1 MDAASEPV
9 AACLRIAAPRLSGR
23 LVFIN
28 RVPRTRRNAD
38 AGSEDAEER
47 GAFELPCLEGAS
59 SVILDL
65 GGCLGLSLPLAG
77 VFARLAVLS
86 LSCLRFH
93 GPFSLG
99 NAVSSSRCPCLK
111 KLSVR
116 DVRGLFSLSINSE
129 SLIQLDLR
137 KVVGLQQLAIDA
149 PVLKEMKLDQCFV
162 KNQPIANISAPELVT
177 LHWRDEYDPSSMQLG
192 KMAKLQLLLPN
203 VFLVHGDG
211 HHDSFDRSH
220 NRNCRRFLQ
229 QFQAIQSL
237 TISLG
242 YPKDIS
248 NSQYLLGDITFLPS
262 SAILTVMVVKEGH
275 AFGAGLYH
283 VLRLCPGIKSL
294 FLVLDSDLEES
305 DERCLDT
312 VIPHMIFSI
321 FVVTKCDTPD
331 FVAAWLPLAARRL
344 SGYLVYEN
352 LVEGHEEEV
361 DRAIPLPCF
370 GNATEID
377 LELGFLALSLPS
389 SGVFTGLTELCLKS
403 VRFLGPCDLDDVVSS
418 PRCPGLRRLRVRK
431 TRGLHGLAIQS
442 KSLLK
447 IDLGYLN
454 GLQKL
459 SIDASALKKL
469 TLLFSFRHHQP
480 VADISAPQL
489 VFFRWRG
496 AYDPSSVQ
504 LGNLGQ
510 LQRLS
515 TYFIRVYGQQVSI
528 YNRAI
533 LQLLHR
539 FQVIHNLN
547 IMLGY
552 PQDIGE
558 LQYLMEDITR
568 LPRVTFLELVIF
580 SKGHAFGA
588 SSFHVLRLCTGIKK
602 LSLVLRTSIDFQ
614 AHECPSGCPCDEQT
628 NWKIDELLLNRLE
641 EVELTNLKGAEY
653 EVTFV
658 KQLFSWATVLRKMR
672 ITFANLVSESMASEL
687 RERLLT
693 FSRPEVCVEFKMG
706 RRPHELP
713 LHLLAVEG

>member
-1 MDAASEPV
+1 MEQSGGELADPFDAGDGEDRLSGLPDDILVLILLRLDNATAAARTSVLSRRWRRIWTLLPELRFPFSPGPHHIASALAAHEAVLRALLVGTMDAASEPV

-149 PVLKEMKLDQCFV
+149 PGLKELKLDQCFV

-220 NRNCRRFLQ
+220 NRNCLRFLQ

-294 FLVLDSDLEES
+294 FLVLDSDLE
-305 DERCLDT
+305 
-312 VIPHMIFSI
+312 P
-321 FVVTKCDTPD
+321 
-331 FVAAWLPLAARRL
+331 
-344 SGYLVYEN
+344 
-352 LVEGHEEEV
+352 
-361 DRAIPLPCF
+361 
-370 GNATEID
+370 
-377 LELGFLALSLPS
+377 
-389 SGVFTGLTELCLKS
+389 
-403 VRFLGPCDLDDVVSS
+403 
-418 PRCPGLRRLRVRK
+418 
-431 TRGLHGLAIQS
+431 
-442 KSLLK
+442 
-447 IDLGYLN
+447 
-454 GLQKL
+454 
-459 SIDASALKKL
+459 
-469 TLLFSFRHHQP
+469 QP
-480 VADISAPQL
+480 A
-489 VFFRWRG
+489 
-496 AYDPSSVQ
+496 
-504 LGNLGQ
+504 
-510 LQRLS
+510 
-515 TYFIRVYGQQVSI
+515 
-528 YNRAI
+528 
-533 LQLLHR
+533 
-539 FQVIHNLN
+539 
-547 IMLGY
+547 
-552 PQDIGE
+552 
-558 LQYLMEDITR
+558 
-568 LPRVTFLELVIF
+568 
-580 SKGHAFGA
+580 
-588 SSFHVLRLCTGIKK
+588 
-602 LSLVLRTSIDFQ
+602 
-614 AHECPSGCPCDEQT
+614 CPSGCTCDQPT
-628 NWKIDELLLNRLE
+628 NWRTELLLLNCLQ
-641 EVELTNLKGAEY
+641 EVQIIHLKGSEHDVA
-653 EVTFV
+653 FV
-658 KQLFSWATVLRKMR
+658 KHLFNWSTVLKSMK
-672 ITFANLVSESMASEL
+672 ITFNCSISRSTALELFQKFSSFSLPETHIEVYMYSNPGNKQSLYLFAAKAS
-687 RERLLT
+687 RCY
-693 FSRPEVCVEFKMG
+693 S
-706 RRPHELP
+706 
-713 LHLLAVEG
+713 

>member
-1 MDAASEPV
+1 MEQIGGELAAKRPN
-9 AACLRIAAPRLSGR
+9 LSFSG
-23 LVFIN
+23 
-28 RVPRTRRNAD
+28 AD
-38 AGSEDAEER
+38 AGEDRLSALPDDILVLILLRLDTISEAAR
-47 GAFELPCLEGAS
+47 TC
-59 SVILDL
+59 V
-65 GGCLGLSLPLAG
+65 LSLPWRRIWTLLPEIT
-77 VFARLAVLS
+77 FCIDPDYHHIREVLS
-86 LSCLRFH
+86 
-93 GPFSLG
+93 
-99 NAVSSSRCPCLK
+99 VS
-111 KLSVR
+111 
-116 DVRGLFSLSINSE
+116 E
-129 SLIQLDLR
+129 
-137 KVVGLQQLAIDA
+137 A
-149 PVLKEMKLDQCFV
+149 PVL
-162 KNQPIANISAPELVT
+162 
-177 LHWRDEYDPSSMQLG
+177 H
-192 KMAKLQLLLPN
+192 
-203 VFLVHGDG
+203 
-211 HHDSFDRSH
+211 
-220 NRNCRRFLQ
+220 
-229 QFQAIQSL
+229 
-237 TISLG
+237 
-242 YPKDIS
+242 
-248 NSQYLLGDITFLPS
+248 
-262 SAILTVMVVKEGH
+262 
-275 AFGAGLYH
+275 
-283 VLRLCPGIKSL
+283 
-294 FLVLDSDLEES
+294 
-305 DERCLDT
+305 
-312 VIPHMIFSI
+312 SI

-431 TRGLHGLAIQS
+431 TRGLHVLAIQS

-568 LPRVTFLELVIF
+568 LPRVTFLEL
-580 SKGHAFGA
+580 
-588 SSFHVLRLCTGIKK
+588 
-602 LSLVLRTSIDFQ
+602 

-628 NWKIDELLLNRLE
+628 NWKIDVLLLNRLE
-641 EVELTNLKGAEY
+641 EVEVTNLKGAEY

-693 FSRPEVCVEFKMG
+693 FSRPED
-706 RRPHELP
+706 
-713 LHLLAVEG
+713 A